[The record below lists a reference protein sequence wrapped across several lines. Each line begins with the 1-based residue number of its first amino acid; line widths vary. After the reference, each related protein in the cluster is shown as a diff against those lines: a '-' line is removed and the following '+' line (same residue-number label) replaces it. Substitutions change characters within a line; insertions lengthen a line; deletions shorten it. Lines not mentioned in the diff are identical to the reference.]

1 MSKSEV
7 LAKRVFTPADQES
20 FAALSGDRNPMHMDP
35 LFARRT
41 QPGAPVVHG
50 IHLLLWALDSL
61 ATVLPPG
68 DAIRSLQAKFAKF
81 VYVGEEVEVVV
92 SGEGE
97 KLRLTLR
104 VGGAARAQAL
114 VQIGEPASVAAAPQ
128 KDRPKV
134 LDGPPLDLDLEELE
148 GASGFFALGSSVSA
162 FSVAF
167 PSASARIGSLRVAT
181 IAGTSRVVGML
192 SPGLHSIYAE
202 ASFTLVEEAAGT
214 PSLAFDV
221 DDVDRRFR
229 MVRMS
234 VGGPGLRGALKTFV
248 RIPPV
253 AQASMADLRGLVAPD
268 EFTGSVTL
276 VIGGSRGL
284 GELVAKLIASGGG
297 HVVLTYR
304 SGQADAEAV
313 AGAIR
318 EGGGHAT
325 TLQYD
330 ARQDA
335 EPQLEGLSVVPTHA
349 YYFATPTIYKP
360 QPEMFSSERLRELI
374 AVYVEGFWDLVRA
387 LRRRYRSVTLCY
399 PSTVFVEDRPEGMTE
414 YAMAKAAG
422 ETLCADVN
430 RTLAPTRVVVERLPR
445 LPTDQTASVTAVE
458 TASPIEVLLP
468 VVRKVQ
474 AGRSVL

>member
-1 MSKSEV
+1 MPEV

-20 FAALSGDRNPMHMDP
+20 FAELSGDRNPMHMDP

-61 ATVLPPG
+61 AAALPP
-68 DAIRSLQAKFAKF
+68 DDTIRSVQAKFAKF
-81 VYVGEEVEVVV
+81 VYVGEAVDAVL
-92 SGEGE
+92 SGEGA
-97 KLRLTLR
+97 KLRLSLR
-104 VGGAARAQAL
+104 VGGAVRAQAV
-114 VQIGEPASVAAAPQ
+114 VQIGAPMASPPLPV
-128 KDRPKV
+128 KDRPAVPK
-134 LDGPPLDLDLEELE
+134 GPPLDRDLDGLV
-148 GASGFFALGSSVSA
+148 GVSGVFALGSSVPAS
-162 FSVAF
+162 STTF
-167 PSASARIGSLRVAT
+167 PSASARIGAERVAA

-202 ASFTLVEEAAGT
+202 ASFTMVKEVDWA

-221 DDVDRRFR
+221 NDVDQRFR
-229 MVRMS
+229 MIRMA
-234 VGGPGLRGALKTFV
+234 VAGPELRGILKTFV

-253 AQASMADLRGLVAPD
+253 AQASMADLKGLVAPD
-268 EFTGSVTL
+268 EFAGTVAL

-284 GELVAKLIASGGG
+284 GELVAKLVASGGG

-313 AGAIR
+313 AESIR
-318 EGGGHAT
+318 KGGGQAT
-325 TLQYD
+325 VLRYD
-330 ARQDA
+330 AGEDA
-335 EPQLEGLSVVPTHA
+335 EPQLDGLSVVPTHA

-360 QPEMFSSERLRELI
+360 QPEMFSPERLRELI
-374 AVYVEGFWDLVRA
+374 DIYVGGFWNLVRA
-387 LRRRYRSVTLCY
+387 LRRRHPSVSLCY

-422 ETLCADVN
+422 ETLCTDIN
-430 RTLAPTRVVVERLPR
+430 RTLAPTRVVIERLPR

-458 TASPIEVLLP
+458 TASPIEILLP
-468 VVRKVQ
+468 IVREVQ
-474 AGRSVL
+474 SGPNAP